1 MKRAATLFALTA
13 MLALPGAVMAADE
26 TFSADLTTADE
37 VPAPTGSDGS
47 GSAMAVISDD
57 SSQIEYEYSYQDLT
71 GDPIMAHI
79 HFGQPGVAG
88 PVMIPLGVGASPVS
102 GTLTEADFMAVENG
116 PQTFAEALDA
126 IRDGGTYVNVH
137 TEMNQAGEIRG
148 QLEAEDLPPTDA
160 TGGAA
165 GNSLWTALLG
175 LVAAAALVLG
185 VRRFAFQ
192 R

>member
-1 MKRAATLFALTA
+1 MKRAATLFVLTA
-13 MLALPGAVMAADE
+13 MLAVPGAVLAADE

-37 VPAPTGSDGS
+37 VPAPTGSEGS
-47 GSAMAVISDD
+47 GSAMVVISEDG
-57 SSQIEYEYSYQDLT
+57 SQIEYEYNYEDLT
-71 GDPIMAHI
+71 GDPVAAHI
-79 HFGQPGVAG
+79 HFGEPGVAG
-88 PVMIPLGVGASPVS
+88 PVILPLGVGPSPVS
-102 GTLTEADFMAVENG
+102 GTLTEADFMVVEG
-116 PQTFAEALDA
+116 APQTFAEFLDA

-137 TEMNQAGEIRG
+137 TEMNQSGEIRG

-160 TGGAA
+160 TGGTPS
-165 GNSLWTALLG
+165 NSLWLTLLG

>member
-1 MKRAATLFALTA
+1 
-13 MLALPGAVMAADE
+13 
-26 TFSADLTTADE
+26 
-37 VPAPTGSDGS
+37 
-47 GSAMAVISDD
+47 
-57 SSQIEYEYSYQDLT
+57 
-71 GDPIMAHI
+71 
-79 HFGQPGVAG
+79 
-88 PVMIPLGVGASPVS
+88 VGASPVS

-165 GNSLWTALLG
+165 GNSLWIALLG